1 MPIFVKDSK
10 SNFKTMNDVSI
21 FLIQKDSVTKKGFKK
36 NVKIDELRVEK
47 NYPKVRIFVKL
58 LYL

>member
-36 NVKIDELRVEK
+36 NVKIDESRVEK